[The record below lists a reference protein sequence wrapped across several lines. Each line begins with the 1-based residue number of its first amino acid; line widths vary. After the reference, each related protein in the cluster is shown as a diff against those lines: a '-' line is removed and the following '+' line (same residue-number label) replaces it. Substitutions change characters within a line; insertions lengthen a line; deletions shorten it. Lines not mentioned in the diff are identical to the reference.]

1 MKVWLYQ
8 GGMKLVSKSGVGKA
22 YEHQRIA
29 LEEKRIAFSTRSC
42 HDCDIVQLN
51 TIFPDSLLVALAAKI
66 MRKKVVYYA
75 HSTMEDFKKSFKGSD
90 IIAPLFKS
98 WIKFCYSMGDIIIT
112 PTDYSKNILN
122 TYGIRKNI
130 ISLSNGIDLEFYQRN
145 NDLGKQFREKYHFS
159 ETDKIIISIGH
170 YIERKGI
177 EDFVKLAERMPDYQF
192 IWFGYTNVNLIPEKI
207 KNLIQV
213 KLPNLHFPGYVS
225 SEEVKQAFC
234 GSNLFLFLTQEETE
248 GIVLLEALAMKIP
261 ILIRDIPIYE
271 NWLIDRKQI
280 YKGKKNDEFEV
291 LIRDIT
297 EGKVPKLTE
306 EGYMKAKE
314 RSISK
319 VGSVLTDVYQNLLM
333 SDAYNQK
340 KEESDAN
347 TAVILR

>member
-22 YEHQRIA
+22 YEHQRTA
-29 LEEKRIAFSTRSC
+29 LEEKKIAFSTRNC
-42 HDCDIVQLN
+42 HDYDIVQLN
-51 TIFPDSLLVALAAKI
+51 TIFPDSLLVAFAAKI

-112 PTDYSKNILN
+112 PTDYSKNLLN
-122 TYGIRKNI
+122 TYEIRKNI
-130 ISLSNGIDLEFYQRN
+130 ISLSNGIDLEFYQRD
-145 NDLGKQFREKYHFS
+145 NDLGKQFREKYQFS
-159 ETDKIIISIGH
+159 ETDKIIISVGH

-177 EDFVKLAERMPDYQF
+177 EDFVKLAKRMPDYQF
-192 IWFGYTNVNLIPEKI
+192 LWFGYTNVNLIPEKI
-207 KNLIQV
+207 KKLIQT

-225 SEEVKQAFC
+225 SEELKQAYC
-234 GSNLFLFLTQEETE
+234 GSDLFLFLTQEETE

-280 YKGKKNDEFEV
+280 YKGKENDEFEII
-291 LIRDIT
+291 IRDIV

-306 EGYMKAKE
+306 EGYMKVKE

-319 VGSVLTDVYQNLLM
+319 VGSALTAVYQSLLM
-333 SDAYNQK
+333 SDTQNRK
-340 KEESDAN
+340 NKEANVN
-347 TAVILR
+347 TAVIIR